1 MYLSAFYVSSL
12 TNECAHK
19 PAYKK
24 RDDEVDLLSDFLD
37 ISGPESPRQADLGTV
52 CKVKSSRFI
61 FHLVRLLQSD

>member
-12 TNECAHK
+12 MQRHK

-24 RDDEVDLLSDFLD
+24 RDDEVDLLPDFLD
-37 ISGPESPRQADLGTV
+37 VAGPESPRQADLGTV
-52 CKVKSSRFI
+52 CKVKSSMFI